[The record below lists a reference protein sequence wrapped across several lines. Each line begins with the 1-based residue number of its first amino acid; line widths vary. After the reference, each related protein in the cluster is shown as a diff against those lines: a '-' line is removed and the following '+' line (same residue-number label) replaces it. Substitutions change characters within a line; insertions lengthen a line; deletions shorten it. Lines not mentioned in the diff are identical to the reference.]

1 MVDERT
7 DIRTSLIGILGY
19 AGAAGALAAV
29 PIAIGTAAN
38 TTARVTADV
47 ASVIV
52 LVVAGA
58 WIAGGRHEA
67 HERMRS
73 VLWFAAV
80 AIWVSAAEDLFS
92 HGPDAIALHGKWLV
106 VVTALLAAMLAFPL
120 WAFAPR
126 SLQLVAVVASVQV
139 ACAAAVYSEGSFI
152 GLSVPQLRWP
162 AIVTM
167 VVGLATL
174 AAGVFGFIRTK
185 RTAMVLGS
193 ITIIAGALFVDVDVL
208 RQAPSDLSLWL
219 ALAASGAVLLM
230 GDFVS
235 DRAASGIGIVGVVA
249 AVAEI
254 VHRTVLDRSTAVA
267 LVVLGTVALA
277 SCVLLAR
284 AFTHPVQTPPP
295 EPPG

>member
-1 MVDERT
+1 LVDERT

-19 AGAAGALAAV
+19 AGASAALAGLS
-29 PIAIGTAAN
+29 IAIGTSAG
-38 TTARVTADV
+38 TTARVTADI
-47 ASVIV
+47 ASVAV

-58 WIAGGRHEA
+58 WIVGGHHEA

-80 AIWVSAAEDLFS
+80 AIWASAAVELFT

-106 VVTALLAAMLAFPL
+106 VVTALAAAMLAFPL
-120 WAFAPR
+120 WAPVPR

-139 ACAAAVYSEGSFI
+139 GCAAAVYSEGSFI

-162 AIVTM
+162 AIITII
-167 VVGLATL
+167 VGLATL
-174 AAGVFGFIRTK
+174 AFGALGFIRPK

-193 ITIIAGALFVDVDVL
+193 IGIIGGALFVDVDVL

-219 ALAASGAVLLM
+219 VLAASVAVLLV

-235 DRAASGIGIVGVVA
+235 DLAVSGIGIVGLVGT
-249 AVAEI
+249 VAEI

-267 LVVLGTVALA
+267 LVVLGTVGLA
-277 SCVLLAR
+277 SCVILAR
-284 AFTHPVQTPPP
+284 AFTHPMPTPPP

>member
-67 HERMRS
+67 HKRMRS

-235 DRAASGIGIVGVVA
+235 DRAVSGIGIVGVVG

-254 VHRTVLDRSTAVA
+254 VHRTVLDRSTAAA
-267 LVVLGTVALA
+267 LVVLGTVAVA

-284 AFTHPVQTPPP
+284 AFTRPVPTPPP

>member
-235 DRAASGIGIVGVVA
+235 DRAVSGIGIVGVVG

-277 SCVLLAR
+277 SSVLLAR

>member
-1 MVDERT
+1 LVDERT

-219 ALAASGAVLLM
+219 ALAASVAVLLT

-235 DRAASGIGIVGVVA
+235 DRAVSGIGIVGFIG

-254 VHRTVLDRSTAVA
+254 VHRTVLDRSTAAA
-267 LVVLGTVALA
+267 LVVFGTVALA

-284 AFTHPVQTPPP
+284 AFTHPVPTPPP
-295 EPPG
+295 EPHG

>member
-235 DRAASGIGIVGVVA
+235 DRAVSGIGIVGVVG

-254 VHRTVLDRSTAVA
+254 VQRAVLDRSTAVA

>member
-29 PIAIGTAAN
+29 PIAIGAAAN

-67 HERMRS
+67 HKRMRS

-235 DRAASGIGIVGVVA
+235 DRAVSGIGIVGVVG

>member
-235 DRAASGIGIVGVVA
+235 DRAVSGIGIVGVVA

>member
-92 HGPDAIALHGKWLV
+92 HGPDAVALHGKWLV

-235 DRAASGIGIVGVVA
+235 DRAVSGIGIVGVVG

-267 LVVLGTVALA
+267 IVVLGTVALA

>member
-1 MVDERT
+1 LVDERT
-7 DIRTSLIGILGY
+7 DVRTSLIGILGY
-19 AGAAGALAAV
+19 AGAAAALAGV
-29 PIAIGTAAN
+29 PIVIGTAAN
-38 TTARVTADV
+38 TTAHVTADV
-47 ASVIV
+47 ASVLV
-52 LVVAGA
+52 LVVAGG
-58 WIAGGRHEA
+58 WIVGGRHEA

-80 AIWVSAAEDLFS
+80 AMWASAAVDLFA

-120 WAFAPR
+120 WALAPR
-126 SLQLVAVVASVQV
+126 SLQLVALVASVQV
-139 ACAAAVYSEGSFI
+139 GCAAAVYSEGSFI

-162 AIVTM
+162 AIVTI

-174 AAGVFGFIRTK
+174 ASGAFGFIRPK

-193 ITIIAGALFVDVDVL
+193 IAIIGGALFVDIDVL

-219 ALAASGAVLLM
+219 ALAASVAVLLL

-235 DRAASGIGIVGVVA
+235 DRAVSGIGIVGLVG
-249 AVAEI
+249 AVAGI
-254 VHRTVLDRSTAVA
+254 VHRRVLDRPTAVA

-284 AFTHPVQTPPP
+284 AFTHPMPTPPP

>member
-1 MVDERT
+1 MVDERI
-7 DIRTSLIGILGY
+7 DIRTSFVGILGY

-126 SLQLVAVVASVQV
+126 SLQLVAVVASGQV

-235 DRAASGIGIVGVVA
+235 DRAVSGIGIVGVVG

-267 LVVLGTVALA
+267 IVVLGTVALA

-284 AFTHPVQTPPP
+284 APPP

>member
-1 MVDERT
+1 M
-7 DIRTSLIGILGY
+7 
-19 AGAAGALAAV
+19 
-29 PIAIGTAAN
+29 
-38 TTARVTADV
+38 
-47 ASVIV
+47 

-235 DRAASGIGIVGVVA
+235 DRAVSGIGIVGVVG

-267 LVVLGTVALA
+267 IVVLGTVALA

>member
-67 HERMRS
+67 HKRMRS

-235 DRAASGIGIVGVVA
+235 DRAVSGIGIVGVVG